1 MSSPS
6 KSSNVKYDVK
16 KVIAR
21 SLNTNTKDNK
31 DNLGLLD
38 GANHDGT
45 AGASGVTSANSPLA
59 NLDMNT
65 DGVTILQQIA
75 KDIDG
80 TPSKRAAKRSKLD
93 GRKVARFYFLSFIL
107 ILTIYSGG
115 SGFSSSASSS
125 PSKDKV
131 ARRNNK
137 YVPKGPPSANSM
149 IMKEW
154 RGGSSKA
161 ESSVL
166 SAIPG
171 TSEIPGA
178 NHRIPDGVVV
188 TEHNAQ
194 KYYAIKACL
203 FVANLGTHLDD
214 AFIKEKLHEFLDQYG
229 TCHIK
234 VSRDKKQMP
243 QAFAQFTER
252 KHAENAMKGA
262 QGKDLD
268 ERPIRIEWS
277 QANGNYHLERIDGSF
292 VSEGDARAI
301 LEPFGAIEKF
311 SGFTRRAE
319 IPRFDKGVFVT
330 FENYQSGRDAF
341 KFLEN
346 SEVWR
351 LQEADRTGTKLKSP
365 STARIIS
372 DAEAKIMDQF
382 SVIIKHLRD
391 PVDSTDIRHLCSP
404 CGDVMD
410 VQLHRKPS
418 IIDGADL
425 NIFAYVR
432 FQHLAS
438 VQVAIQCLN
447 GVRTCFC
454 SSSGLRVEQKMPV
467 DVLYPKGSPR
477 SHSVPGSPM
486 SARSFNQARG
496 MHMARPLSSPLKQ
509 SHFPSSPMG
518 PPASSPMGPP
528 ASSPMGP
535 PPPMVPMGQLGKF
548 SYEQAT
554 ENANLAEQRAQQS
567 IPVQQ
572 QAHFA
577 WQTPGYGYQPLFSPN
592 PFYQGYPTTMQQN
605 FMMPPAQAQVQTG
618 AQPMPVGQYGYP
630 GQPQGW
636 YYGGP
641 PFSGYPLMPF
651 TPALTAITTPY
662 GTPPGPTAL
671 SPAREGPL
679 LENGAQAHLNTAG
692 AAINHEDMHDISDM
706 SFGLS
711 ESLSADEATT
721 AANRVMDQH
730 KIGLEAGVTVSP
742 AKKDAPNQA
751 ATSVA
756 DIIGRPEDSDIKM
769 VDAPAAITD
778 TTSRR
783 AILADLLIPAPLVIK
798 KAKTQQTKAA
808 SPAEKNKENAG
819 TKAKSTRKVS
829 GVLEDSTNT

>member
-1 MSSPS
+1 MEG
-6 KSSNVKYDVK
+6 KSLAFVF
-16 KVIAR
+16 
-21 SLNTNTKDNK
+21 
-31 DNLGLLD
+31 LL
-38 GANHDGT
+38 
-45 AGASGVTSANSPLA
+45 VP
-59 NLDMNT
+59 
-65 DGVTILQQIA
+65 
-75 KDIDG
+75 
-80 TPSKRAAKRSKLD
+80 
-93 GRKVARFYFLSFIL
+93 
-107 ILTIYSGG
+107 ILTIHSGG

-137 YVPKGPPSANSM
+137 YLQKGPPSANSRV
-149 IMKEW
+149 MKEW
-154 RGGSSKA
+154 RDGSSKA
-161 ESSVL
+161 ESPII
-166 SAIPG
+166 SATPG
-171 TSEIPGA
+171 TLGA
-178 NHRIPDGVVV
+178 DPCIPDGVVV

-214 AFIKEKLHEFLDQYG
+214 AFIKGKLHEFLDQYG

-243 QAFAQFTER
+243 QAFAQFTKR

-262 QGKDLD
+262 QGKELD
-268 ERPIRIEWS
+268 DRPIRIEWS
-277 QANGNYHLERIDGSF
+277 QANGNYYLERLDGGF
-292 VSEGDARAI
+292 ISEEDARSI
-301 LEPFGAIEKF
+301 LGQFGAIEKF
-311 SGFTRRAE
+311 SGFMRRDE
-319 IPRFDKGVFVT
+319 IPRFDKGVFIT

-351 LQEADRTGTKLKSP
+351 LQEADKTGTKLKSS

-372 DAEAKIMDQF
+372 DAEARVMDQL
-382 SVIIKHLRD
+382 SIIIKHLRD
-391 PVDSTDIRHLCSP
+391 PVDSTDIRYLCSP
-404 CGDVMD
+404 YGDVMD
-410 VQLHRKPS
+410 VQLNRKPS
-418 IIDGADL
+418 MIDGADL

-447 GVRTCFC
+447 GVRTHFS
-454 SSSGLRVEQKMPV
+454 SSSGLRVEQKMPAEA
-467 DVLYPKGSPR
+467 LHGKSSPR
-477 SHSVPGSPM
+477 RHAVPGSPM
-486 SARSFNQARG
+486 SARSFNQGRG

-518 PPASSPMGPP
+518 PPACSS
-528 ASSPMGP
+528 MGP
-535 PPPMVPMGQLGKF
+535 PPSMVSIGQMGSF
-548 SYEQAT
+548 SYEPPT
-554 ENANLAEQRAQQS
+554 ENANPVEQPAQQAHQ
-567 IPVQQ
+567 VQQ
-572 QAHFA
+572 QAPFA
-577 WQTPGYGYQPLFSPN
+577 WQSPGYGYQPLFSPN
-592 PFYQGYPTTMQQN
+592 LFYQGYPTTMQQN
-605 FMMPPAQAQVQTG
+605 FTMPPAQAQTQVQTG
-618 AQPMPVGQYGYP
+618 TQPMPVGHYGYQ

-641 PFSGYPLMPF
+641 PFAGYPLMPF
-651 TPALTAITTPY
+651 TPALTATTTPS

-692 AAINHEDMHDISDM
+692 AAINHEDVHDISDM

-756 DIIGRPEDSDIKM
+756 DIIGRPEESDIEM
-769 VDAPAAITD
+769 VDAPVV
-778 TTSRR
+778 TTGTASRR
-783 AILADLLIPAPLVIK
+783 ATLAGLLIPAPLVIK
-798 KAKTQQTKAA
+798 KAKNQQTMVA

-819 TKAKSTRKVS
+819 VKAKSTRKVS
-829 GVLEDSTNT
+829 GVLQDSTNA

>member
-1 MSSPS
+1 MEG
-6 KSSNVKYDVK
+6 K
-16 KVIAR
+16 
-21 SLNTNTKDNK
+21 L
-31 DNLGLLD
+31 
-38 GANHDGT
+38 
-45 AGASGVTSANSPLA
+45 
-59 NLDMNT
+59 
-65 DGVTILQQIA
+65 
-75 KDIDG
+75 
-80 TPSKRAAKRSKLD
+80 RA
-93 GRKVARFYFLSFIL
+93 FIFLVVPR
-107 ILTIYSGG
+107 LTIHSGG

-137 YVPKGPPSANSM
+137 YLQKGPPSANSRV
-149 IMKEW
+149 MKEW
-154 RGGSSKA
+154 RDGSSKG
-161 ESSVL
+161 ETPVI
-166 SAIPG
+166 SATPV
-171 TSEIPGA
+171 TPETPNA
-178 NHRIPDGVVV
+178 CRRIPDGVVV

-268 ERPIRIEWS
+268 DRPIRIEWS
-277 QANGNYHLERIDGSF
+277 QANGNYHLERLDGGF
-292 VSEGDARAI
+292 ISEEDARGI
-301 LEPFGAIEKF
+301 LEQFGAIEKF
-311 SGFTRRAE
+311 SGLTRRDE
-319 IPRFDKGVFVT
+319 IPRFDKGVFIT

-346 SEVWR
+346 SELWR

-372 DAEAKIMDQF
+372 DAEARIMDQL
-382 SVIIKHLRD
+382 SIIIKHLRD
-391 PVDSTDIRHLCSP
+391 PVDSTDIRYLCSP
-404 CGDVMD
+404 YGDVVD
-410 VQLHRKPS
+410 VQLNRKPS
-418 IIDGADL
+418 MIDGADL

-447 GVRTCFC
+447 GVRTHFS

-467 DVLYPKGSPR
+467 EVLHGKSSPR
-477 SHSVPGSPM
+477 RHAVPGSPL

-509 SHFPSSPMG
+509 SHFPS
-518 PPASSPMGPP
+518 PPVGPP

-535 PPPMVPMGQLGKF
+535 PPPIFPMGQIGSF
-548 SYEQAT
+548 SYEPTT
-554 ENANLAEQRAQQS
+554 ENANPVEQPAQQAHL
-567 IPVQQ
+567 VQQ
-572 QAHFA
+572 QAPFA
-577 WQTPGYGYQPLFSPN
+577 WQTPGYGHQTLFSPN
-592 PFYQGYPTTMQQN
+592 PFYHVYPTSMQQN
-605 FMMPPAQAQVQTG
+605 FMMPSAQAPTQVQTG
-618 AQPMPVGQYGYP
+618 AQPMPVGHYGYQ

-641 PFSGYPLMPF
+641 PFAGYPLMPF
-651 TPALTAITTPY
+651 TPALTATTTPS
-662 GTPPGPTAL
+662 GTPPGPTVL

-692 AAINHEDMHDISDM
+692 AAINHEDVHDISDM

-711 ESLSADEATT
+711 EALSADEATT

-730 KIGLEAGVTVSP
+730 KIGLEAGVTISP

-756 DIIGRPEDSDIKM
+756 DIIGRPEESDIEM
-769 VDAPAAITD
+769 VDEPAVSTGPAFRS
-778 TTSRR
+778 TT
-783 AILADLLIPAPLVIK
+783 LADLLIPAPLVIK
-798 KAKTQQTKAA
+798 KAKAQQTMVA

-819 TKAKSTRKVS
+819 IRAKFTRKVS
-829 GVLEDSTNT
+829 GVLEDSTNA